1 MFSVVFFA
9 QRHILV
15 FIILRNLSVVHIE
28 DKIKILP
35 IYQNRRK
42 EELVIRMIFPPE
54 SIIRV
59 MIMLT
64 PAAKAAKSTAFP
76 PEMIEVEEALVQ
88 DCTLMMMMMVM
99 MRMMMMMGMRIM
111 IVTMMRLLLV

>member
-1 MFSVVFFA
+1 
-9 QRHILV
+9 
-15 FIILRNLSVVHIE
+15 
-28 DKIKILP
+28 
-35 IYQNRRK
+35 
-42 EELVIRMIFPPE
+42 MIFPPE

-88 DCTLMMMMMVM
+88 DCTLMMMMVM
-99 MRMMMMMGMRIM
+99 MRMMMMMGMTMM

>member
-15 FIILRNLSVVHIE
+15 FIILCNFFVVHI
-28 DKIKILP
+28 KVLP